1 MRVSPRRPD
10 PSQPLAPISCSLKHC
25 AVRSRRPPLAGQ
37 SSPRRPDRRSP
48 GASDAEPGPRSPSLP
63 GPPLAR
69 KQSPSAAA
77 CWTLGQPH
85 PSAAARLDARMASS
99 STPTPMNT
107 AEEQGR
113 NVDKDLPLPPPSMVP
128 TSTTDNP
135 VSRRCPL
142 IPAGVGATA
151 KSKKKSHAA
160 TTRAKAAQG
169 EAPPTKGVLPLKS
182 IGQHLER

>member
-1 MRVSPRRPD
+1 MLCERRY
-10 PSQPLAPISCSLKHC
+10 SKRLRYAVYSLTD
-25 AVRSRRPPLAGQ
+25 VQRFLLTNLR
-37 SSPRRPDRRSP
+37 
-48 GASDAEPGPRSPSLP
+48 
-63 GPPLAR
+63 
-69 KQSPSAAA
+69 
-77 CWTLGQPH
+77 
-85 PSAAARLDARMASS
+85 
-99 STPTPMNT
+99 
-107 AEEQGR
+107 R

-182 IGQHLER
+182 LGFDF